1 MSENTFIFADPDDVS
16 TGVDG
21 AEYFTP
27 EDGQDV
33 GITEPLEVDTDG
45 VLASDS
51 V

>member
-33 GITEPLEVDTDG
+33 GTDGPLEVDADG
-45 VLASDS
+45 VLTGDS